1 MRKFIYAVSA
11 VMAIILIILIAML
24 IYVTHL
30 ADAELKR
37 ADELLERVE
46 QTSNPVHLVQLLEL
60 PEEREV
66 IFTTFT
72 DEVLGSGIKR
82 HELDT
87 NELGLLTYQNK
98 VVIATATYECLNSS
112 HGACKK
118 IQELPEDYT
127 AFNYFDEM
135 TIEFRGKIFEAIV
148 LDSCGS
154 CSVDKGEEHQ
164 RVDILVEDNFD
175 HTKELGKVILN

>member
-1 MRKFIYAVSA
+1 MRKFIYTVSA
-11 VMAIILIILIAML
+11 VMAIIMVILIAML

-37 ADELLERVE
+37 AYEYSETYA
-46 QTSNPVHLVQLLEL
+46 TSSPIQLAHLIEI
-60 PEEREV
+60 PNEREV

-72 DEVLGSGIKR
+72 DEVLGSGIKH

-87 NELGLLTYQNK
+87 NDLGLLTYNNK
-98 VVIATATYECLNSS
+98 VVIATATYECLYST

-118 IQELPEDYT
+118 IQELPTDYI
-127 AFNYFDEM
+127 AHNYFDEM
-135 TIEFRGKIFEAIV
+135 QIEFRGQMFEAIV

-154 CSVDKGEEHQ
+154 CSIDKGEEHQ
-164 RVDILVEDNFD
+164 RVDILVEHNFD
-175 HTKELGKVILN
+175 HTKENGKVILN